1 MDHFL
6 PGTRHGSTAVM
17 PRAWTAALRMIS
29 TVRAR
34 ESEYVL
40 RHGVKS
46 LVAAVLAWQ
55 LIALWLP
62 GQQQFLGVGTAL
74 VMANA
79 STVYSSV
86 VHAARRV
93 AIQVSGVSLAV
104 AAAWLL
110 GATAGAI
117 VAVLIVV
124 LLTGGRRNGED
135 RLQVAST
142 AVISLTAAAAAP
154 VGHVVVP
161 AVSTLAGATVGVAV
175 NALVFPPTYLSQSD
189 AAVRGLARCTGT
201 LLRDMGRDVR
211 EGRSA
216 SHVHLWL
223 ERARELERQVSDAR
237 DEVQKAAESLRW
249 NARAAAHRQHMSAV
263 YEYAFE
269 VLHRASF
276 RVRGIAR
283 TLADSLDQDSTDHGL
298 KQGFAVRYGEALEL
312 AGQVFLTY
320 AALGVTAD
328 ARQDDARRQLRTVID
343 RMLTW
348 HATVTDLLERG
359 ALTDLNAWQVYGSL
373 VADVER
379 LLTDLDGIEPPEEA
393 GAAEV
398 VSVRGVLSR
407 RSDRASVSNVCREHA
422 S

>member
-1 MDHFL
+1 M
-6 PGTRHGSTAVM
+6 
-17 PRAWTAALRMIS
+17 
-29 TVRAR
+29 
-34 ESEYVL
+34 
-40 RHGVKS
+40 KS

-124 LLTGGRRNGED
+124 LFTGGRRNGED

-216 SHVHLWL
+216 SHAHLWL

-237 DEVQKAAESLRW
+237 DEVQKASESLRW

-276 RVRGIAR
+276 QVRGIAR

-320 AALGVTAD
+320 AALGVAAD

-393 GAAEV
+393 RAAEV

-407 RSDRASVSNVCREHA
+407 
-422 S
+422 